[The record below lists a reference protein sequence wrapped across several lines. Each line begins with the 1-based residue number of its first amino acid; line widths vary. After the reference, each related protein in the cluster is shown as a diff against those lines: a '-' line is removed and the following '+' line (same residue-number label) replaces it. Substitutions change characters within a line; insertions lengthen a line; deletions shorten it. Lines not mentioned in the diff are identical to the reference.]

1 MGRYRVLIK
10 PSARKELLAVPT
22 KKDRQRLVRR
32 IELLGEEPRPAG
44 CQKLTGGGDRYRV
57 RQGQYRIVYE
67 IRDKELI
74 VLLVKLGH
82 RRDVYRAL

>member
-1 MGRYRVLIK
+1 VGRYRVLIK